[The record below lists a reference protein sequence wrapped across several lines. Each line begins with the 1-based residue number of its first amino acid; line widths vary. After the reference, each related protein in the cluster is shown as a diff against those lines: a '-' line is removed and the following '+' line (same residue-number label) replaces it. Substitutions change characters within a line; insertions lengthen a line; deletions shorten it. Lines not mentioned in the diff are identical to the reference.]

1 MKKYTAP
8 ELEIMEFELEDVLTL
23 SDGLA
28 DDAKNKWES
37 DSNGRWF

>member
-23 SDGLA
+23 SYTDNDNDTG
-28 DDAKNKWES
+28 WY
-37 DSNGRWF
+37 

>member
-23 SDGLA
+23 TVGSKEEADGGQ
-28 DDAKNKWES
+28 WY
-37 DSNGRWF
+37 

>member
-23 SDGLA
+23 SVGTDGEGNYVTMPE
-28 DDAKNKWES
+28 DDWA
-37 DSNGRWF
+37 

>member
-23 SDGLA
+23 TVGTKGEVDGGG
-28 DDAKNKWES
+28 WY
-37 DSNGRWF
+37 

>member
-23 SDGLA
+23 TVSDENNA
-28 DDAKNKWES
+28 DGGGWY
-37 DSNGRWF
+37 